1 MSTPNK
7 WPFKVAD
14 DKIKEWDYNKEN
26 IIIRWCGH
34 YGYRCCLKCQSSRSG
49 GFCSAFNVFFIC
61 WKKKK
66 PVLKMIPTI
75 LFLYRYCYSNFHILM
90 ELEWLLKLYTCL
102 FCFTHTHTK
111 HQSWINCCAWMN
123 HCVEMIQLS
132 EWWFNYSFIS
142 CCVAIESVFLKEWKI
157 HWLTHKNSCFS
168 SPTGIRKLL

>member
-1 MSTPNK
+1 MTKLKN
-7 WPFKVAD
+7 
-14 DKIKEWDYNKEN
+14 E
-26 IIIRWCGH
+26 IIIKRI
-34 YGYRCCLKCQSSRSG
+34 LSSVGVDTMVIVVALNVRALGQVDSVQLSMI
-49 GFCSAFNVFFIC
+49 FLSAE
-61 WKKKK
+61 KKK

-142 CCVAIESVFLKEWKI
+142 CCLATESVFLKEWKI